1 MAIDNSWVFS
11 VESKIY
17 TIVKTRLDKAL
28 SATYP
33 DLFITQ
39 QQKLNDEPHFPTIYI
54 QMLNS
59 PEMGADLE
67 GSIVNAMM
75 VTFETHVTVNKSQGL
90 SGCRKVAGAVL
101 DNFKKLRFNVTNR
114 GEITRETSDNYI
126 IVSRFRRVIGAN
138 EEIDF
143 ET

>member
-11 VESKIY
+11 IESKIY

-59 PEMGADLE
+59 PEMGADIE
-67 GSIVNAMM
+67 GSSVNAMM

>member
-11 VESKIY
+11 IESKIY
-17 TIVKTRLDKAL
+17 TIVKTRLEKAL
-28 SATYP
+28 STAYP

-67 GSIVNAMM
+67 GSNVNAMM
-75 VTFETHVTVNKSQGL
+75 VTLETHVTVNKSQGL
-90 SGCRKVAGAVL
+90 SGCRRVAGAVL

-126 IVSRFRRVIGAN
+126 IISRFRRVIGAN